1 MLKELSESLVN
12 TITKMISCS
21 TSTKKFK
28 SLLDKGGV
36 QLRLKSLSLSW
47 TKVGFSSGV
56 S

>member
-36 QLRLKSLSLSW
+36 FLEVDLTKTLDTVKPQKSN
-47 TKVGFSSGV
+47 V
-56 S
+56 